1 MGDMLKFME
10 TKNIHISRSS
20 AILHERC
27 PRCYQG
33 QLFLHKP
40 YSLKFMEM
48 NKNCPVCRQD
58 LEVEPGFYYGAMYIS
73 YALTLTVVIPTIIA
87 VYFLMND
94 PAVWVY
100 LSIISGLLLGLT
112 PLSFRY
118 ARILMLYW
126 FGFIKPEPQRH
137 SRLEVKV

>member
-1 MGDMLKFME
+1 MLKFMK
-10 TKNIHISRSS
+10 TKNLQISRSS

-27 PRCYQG
+27 PRCYEG
-33 QLFLHKP
+33 QLFTHRP

-48 NKNCPVCRQD
+48 NKNCPVCGQD

-87 VYFLMND
+87 VYFLMKD

-100 LSIISGLLLGLT
+100 LSIISGLLLGLA
-112 PLSFRY
+112 PVCFRY

-126 FGFIKPEPQRH
+126 LGFIKPEAKRH
-137 SRLEVKV
+137 NPLEAKV